1 MDENL
6 VIDHKTGSYSRS
18 NHSDLIYLKITLS
31 NFYKCNNT
39 LITVSGLNAI
49 YTVFNTIGIK
59 KDLKLFNLIYPSELY
74 CETKILISN
83 YKKKYIPLNI
93 YDFDICKTESI
104 LQLFSKEL
112 YQKDNVLFLESCSNP
127 NGYIFDF
134 RILQQLKKLS
144 KSLLVIVDNTWCP
157 HYIFNPFNYGVD
169 IVITSL
175 TKYYSAGKVI
185 GGVCF
190 FKDYDLYNI
199 AESEH
204 IINGNYI
211 NPVTAQIL
219 NKEILD
225 MEERIY
231 TSSKLTLDII
241 DILNK
246 IYSNNSKKY
255 IMINHPSI
263 QTHPSYELSKLF
275 FNKNN
280 NTILYPAVFSYNI
293 KISKKDLLDVLRTNN
308 TLDHITSFGTKMSRT
323 DLYPTEINGIT
334 TGRISIGYDDD
345 INRVIKGINEIF
357 EKILYRIT

>member
-1 MDENL
+1 MEENL
-6 VIDHKTGSYSRS
+6 VIDHKTGSYARS

-59 KDLKLFNLIYPSELY
+59 KDWESFNLIHPSELY
-74 CETKILISN
+74 YETNILILN

-93 YDFDICKTESI
+93 YKFDICKTESI
-104 LQLFSKEL
+104 IQLFSKEL

-134 RILQQLKKLS
+134 RIIKQLRELS
-144 KSLLVIVDNTWCP
+144 KKLLVIVDNTWCP
-157 HYIFNPFNYGVD
+157 HYIFNPFNYDVD
-169 IVITSL
+169 IVVTSL

-190 FKDYDLYNI
+190 FKEYDLYNI

-204 IINGNYI
+204 IINGNYV

-219 NKEILD
+219 NNEILD
-225 MEERIY
+225 MEERVLS
-231 TSSKLTLDII
+231 SSKL
-241 DILNK
+241 ILNVIK
-246 IYSNNSKKY
+246 ILNNSYNLKKN
-255 IMINHPSI
+255 IKIIHPSI
-263 QTHPSYELSKLF
+263 QCHPSYELSKIF

-280 NTILYPAVFSYNI
+280 FDNSILYPSVFSYNT
-293 KISKKDLLDVLRTNN
+293 KISKKKLLFVLQNN
-308 TLDHITSFGTKMSRT
+308 NILDHMTSFGTKMTRT
-323 DLYPTEINGIT
+323 DLYPIEINGIT
-334 TGRISIGYDDD
+334 TGRISIGYNDDL
-345 INRVIKGINEIF
+345 NRIIKGINEIF
-357 EKILYRIT
+357 KKILT